1 MVHGK
6 KGRKLGRTASH
17 RAATLSNLATALIMN
32 KRIETTLAKA
42 KELRT
47 YIEPL
52 VTKAKRAGKFVTT
65 DIEKG
70 VHLRRVAKQYLNNK
84 EAVSVLFDEIGPMVA
99 ERNGGYTRIL
109 KTGHRP
115 GDGGDKAIIEFVDVD
130 HVKIMEDRAAERDK
144 KKNLKENTKD
154 AKENAA
160 EENAPKEKAPKEKA
174 VKEKS
179 SEKKIKE
186 KSTKDKVK

>member
-144 KKNLKENTKD
+144 KKNLKENTKE
-154 AKENAA
+154 AKEKAS
-160 EENAPKEKAPKEKA
+160 EENAPKEKTPKEKA

-179 SEKKIKE
+179 SEKKTKE
-186 KSTKDKVK
+186 KSTKEKAK

>member
-17 RAATLSNLATALIMN
+17 RAATLANLAIALIMN

-52 VTKAKRAGKFVTT
+52 VTKAKRAIKFN
-65 DIEKG
+65 DSQIEKG
-70 VHLRRVAKQYLNNK
+70 VHLRRVARAYLNNK

-130 HVKIMEDRAAERDK
+130 HVKIMEDRAAEKDK
-144 KKNLKENTKD
+144 KNNLKADKKAEKTK
-154 AKENAA
+154 
-160 EENAPKEKAPKEKA
+160 EEE
-174 VKEKS
+174 VKEKPVK
-179 SEKKIKE
+179 EKKVKE
-186 KSTKDKVK
+186 KKAKA

>member
-52 VTKAKRAGKFVTT
+52 VTKAKRAGKFTTT

-70 VHLRRVAKQYLNNK
+70 VHLRRVARSYLNNK
-84 EAVSVLFDEIGPMVA
+84 EALSVLFDEIGPMVA

-130 HVKIMEDRAAERDK
+130 HVKIMEDKAAERDK
-144 KKNLKENTKD
+144 RRNLKSDKKD
-154 AKENAA
+154 EKAKD
-160 EENAPKEKAPKEKA
+160 EEVKDQDKEKKTKEK
-174 VKEKS
+174 KEK
-179 SEKKIKE
+179 KAKA
-186 KSTKDKVK
+186 